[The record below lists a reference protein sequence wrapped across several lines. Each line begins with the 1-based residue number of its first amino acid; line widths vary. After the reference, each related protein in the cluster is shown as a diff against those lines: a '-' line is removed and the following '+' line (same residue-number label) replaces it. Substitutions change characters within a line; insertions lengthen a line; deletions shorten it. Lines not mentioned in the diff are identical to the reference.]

1 MYVTASISILVS
13 LFFSSICPGSSYEL
27 RWFSLLPKSQWDNKY
42 YTPVGDSHDDQD
54 YSFVRAFIYNPG
66 ATEIT
71 VRWRK
76 GGSQSGSCVQP
87 SSPNDHEYCSG
98 TKRIGQKSTGSIE
111 LYDYDNTMTGYEFY
125 TDSATDDFFG
135 VVVVDTRS
143 NWQAFDWGHSLIPE
157 SQLSSQIIIG
167 DGRRCDGSQ
176 TSGNCDSYGINYVWI
191 TPVAS
196 AKIWVS
202 YSGETPTSVANDF
215 PALSTFRFGGVD
227 RDLSGAYIFATEPD
241 AQPDGPP
248 VDFAAVWGQ
257 EPYQSS
263 SGSTAQSLQLDMV
276 SKKRSVP
283 TLEKH
288 QPFQPLFYILLN
300 VIFVI
305 FVNRCLLQGTWQ
317 KGVAILQVLKT
328 CVHDDLDD
336 RCDVTPGDRFDCTI
350 KVSEISL
357 RQTILY

>member
-1 MYVTASISILVS
+1 MIFFESHARYSHDCINFDSCFS
-13 LFFSSICPGSSYEL
+13 FFSSICPGSSYEL
-27 RWFSLLPKSQWDNKY
+27 RWFSLLPKSRWDNKY
-42 YTPVGDSHDDQD
+42 YTPIGDSHDDQD

-66 ATEIT
+66 VTGIT

-76 GGSQSGSCVQP
+76 GGPQSGSCVEP

-98 TKRIGQKSTGSIE
+98 TKLIGQKSTGSIE

-167 DGRRCDGSQ
+167 DGRRCDGEDQ
-176 TSGNCDSYGINYVWI
+176 TTANCDNYGINYVWI
-191 TPVAS
+191 TPVAN

-241 AQPDGPP
+241 GQPDGPP

-257 EPYQSS
+257 EPYESS
-263 SGSTAQSLQLDMV
+263 LGSTAQSLQLDMV
-276 SKKRSVP
+276 SEEEKRANFGKTP
-283 TLEKH
+283 TLSTTINLPSECHLCHFCKSLPITGH
-288 QPFQPLFYILLN
+288 LA
-300 VIFVI
+300 
-305 FVNRCLLQGTWQ
+305 
-317 KGVAILQVLKT
+317 KGSRYPPSVKN
-328 CVHDDLDD
+328 
-336 RCDVTPGDRFDCTI
+336 
-350 KVSEISL
+350 L
-357 RQTILY
+357 RPR